1 MAHMIHEQTA
11 TTSSSQLSAVSSARH
26 GDHERLFQLLEQEG
40 PAPADF
46 MLGLS
51 DPMLSRENIFEDEDE
66 S

>member
-1 MAHMIHEQTA
+1 MGHMNYEQTA
-11 TTSSSQLSAVSSARH
+11 TASSLRISGSTSVHH
-26 GDHERLFQLLEQEG
+26 GDHERLFQLLEQDG

-51 DPMLSRENIFEDEDE
+51 DPMIGRENIFEDEDD

>member
-1 MAHMIHEQTA
+1 MAQTHEQTTAA
-11 TTSSSQLSAVSSARH
+11 TSSQLSGSTSVRH
-26 GDHERLFQLLEQEG
+26 GDHERLFQLLEREG

-51 DPMLSRENIFEDEDE
+51 DPMLGRENIFEDEDE

>member
-1 MAHMIHEQTA
+1 MAQMIHEQTA
-11 TTSSSQLSAVSSARH
+11 TKASSQLSGATPVRH
-26 GDHERLFQLLEQEG
+26 GDHERLFQLLEQNG

-51 DPMLSRENIFEDEDE
+51 DPMLGRENIFEGEDE

>member
-1 MAHMIHEQTA
+1 MAHMNYEQTA
-11 TTSSSQLSAVSSARH
+11 TASSSQLSAAASVRR
-26 GDHERLFQLLEQEG
+26 GDHEPLFQLLEQDG

-51 DPMLSRENIFEDEDE
+51 DPMTGRENIFEDEDD

>member
-1 MAHMIHEQTA
+1 MAPMTHEQTA
-11 TTSSSQLSAVSSARH
+11 TASSSQLSGATSVRR
-26 GDHERLFQLLEQEG
+26 GDHERLFQLLEQDG

-51 DPMLSRENIFEDEDE
+51 DPVIGRENIFEDEDD

>member
-1 MAHMIHEQTA
+1 MAHMNYEQTA
-11 TTSSSQLSAVSSARH
+11 TASSSQLSASAAVRR
-26 GDHERLFQLLEQEG
+26 GDHERLFQLLEQDG

-51 DPMLSRENIFEDEDE
+51 DPMIGRENIFEDEDD